1 MASDNAEVEALKP
14 LRRQIDALD
23 LQLVEMLNARSE
35 LANKIGR
42 IKKRLGWPVYMPSRE
57 KEVLIN
63 VMRANKGPLSE
74 SAIRR
79 LFERVI
85 DETRSLE
92 RQRYQD
98 SPAE

>member
-35 LANKIGR
+35 LANKIGQ

-57 KEVLIN
+57 KEVLTN